1 MTSTVQ
7 PSSTENVFE
16 RPLISYEHE

>member
-1 MTSTVQ
+1 MTSTV
-7 PSSTENVFE
+7 PPLSTENVFE